1 MTMQGKIHFFY
12 YKSNRYPYAKFG
24 TTDFLFDPKDLG
36 IRTKMFHT
44 ACYAGYYAGY
54 AITDTS
60 FVLDHLLIN
69 LAGGEYAPIPDVY
82 GVQPY
87 KKYLSWAY
95 AIVEYRDIN
104 HAYDYNGDITLA
116 RGLCE
121 DLLYKCDESVINYS
135 PPLWAYQ
142 EGLEFHFK
150 DGKLIGIDDISQECA
165 DIRNDQERLEKAVD
179 EHIEYIE
186 RKRSNGFYR

>member
-1 MTMQGKIHFFY
+1 MTMQGRDTFFY
-12 YKSNRYPYAKFG
+12 YKSNRYPYAKFD

-36 IRTKMFHT
+36 IRTKMFNT
-44 ACYAGYYAGY
+44 AYRAGYFAGY

-69 LAGGEYAPIPDVY
+69 LAGGEYAQIPDVY

-104 HAYDYNGDITLA
+104 HAYYYNGDITLA
-116 RGLCE
+116 RGLCKE
-121 DLLYKCDESVINYS
+121 FWDQCDESITKFS
-135 PPLWAYQ
+135 PPWWAYQ
-142 EGLEFHFK
+142 EGLKFHFQ
-150 DGKLIGIDDISQECA
+150 DGKLHRIDDFSQECE
-165 DIRNDQERLEKAVD
+165 DIRNNQERLEKA
-179 EHIEYIE
+179 IEE
-186 RKRSNGFYR
+186 RIKQTEWR